1 MYISRDFEMRPTED
15 DQKERSRI
23 QNEQRLERLDFVRQ
37 AAIAFY
43 SQLENGPDQGVN
55 AEHRAWAKAER
66 LWKAKPDN
74 C

>member
-1 MYISRDFEMRPTED
+1 MYIPKDFEMRPTEN

-43 SQLENGPDQGVN
+43 LPLEKRHEQEVD
-55 AEHRAWAKAER
+55 AEHLAWAKAER